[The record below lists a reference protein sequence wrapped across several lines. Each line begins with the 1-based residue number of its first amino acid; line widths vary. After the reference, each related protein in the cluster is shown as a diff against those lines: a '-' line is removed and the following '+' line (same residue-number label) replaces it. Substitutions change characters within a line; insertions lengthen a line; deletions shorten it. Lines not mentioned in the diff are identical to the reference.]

1 MGMITDFNKFKKYLV
16 NYDTFL
22 SHHLRNTK
30 NLKSIRGKLLFT
42 TFISYNP
49 VTNKISSNKVSRI
62 IATDLHSS
70 SRNIAFC
77 APYDDKKEKLPTS
90 HGLWEESSDVDMLRW
105 ELPIFATYEEAE
117 KYRKDMYKILVY
129 KRNAHKEMLKKS
141 TVTLEEI
148 AEKFCINLNDLIIEG
163 IWNDKMNKKRKRI

>member
-16 NYDTFL
+16 DYDTFL
-22 SHHLRNTK
+22 SHHLRNNK

-42 TFISYNP
+42 TFITYNP

-77 APYDDKKEKLPTS
+77 APYDDKMEKLPTS
-90 HGLWEESSDVDMLRW
+90 HGLWEESSDIDMLRW

-129 KRNAHKEMLKKS
+129 KRNAHKEALKKS

-148 AEKFCINLNDLIIEG
+148 ADKFCININDLIIEG
-163 IWNDKMNKKRKRI
+163 VWNDKMNKKRKRI

>member
-1 MGMITDFNKFKKYLV
+1 MIINFNEFKKYLV
-16 NYDTFL
+16 DYDTFL
-22 SHHLRNTK
+22 SHHTRNTK
-30 NLKSIRGKLLFT
+30 NLNSIKGKLLYT
-42 TFISYNP
+42 TFITYNP

-70 SRNIAFC
+70 SKNIAFC
-77 APYDDKKEKLPTS
+77 APYDAKMEKLPTS

-105 ELPIFATYEEAE
+105 KLPIFATYEEAE
-117 KYRKDMYKILVY
+117 KYRKDMYKILVH

-148 AEKFCINLNDLIIEG
+148 ADKFCININDLIIEG
-163 IWNDKMNKKRKRI
+163 VWNDKFNKKRNNI